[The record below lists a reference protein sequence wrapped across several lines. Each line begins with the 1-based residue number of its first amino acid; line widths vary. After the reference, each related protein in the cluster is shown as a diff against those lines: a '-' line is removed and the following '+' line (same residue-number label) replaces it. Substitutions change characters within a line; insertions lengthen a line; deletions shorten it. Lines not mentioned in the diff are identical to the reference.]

1 MLRWAI
7 LLAEGPLSLRG
18 RLVGDGCASFDTTT
32 LQVLALALE
41 HVQRWRVFL
50 WRLWQGR
57 YVFLLCTM
65 PPHFHTMEGYSQC
78 GQANQHLARDAAKSV
93 VERNK
98 QGLLGRRCPLYL
110 IQGKRYAEVKRQH
123 ACGRNHHLQAPGYGH
138 VHDGGHQDP
147 QREHPKRGGIG
158 GQVGQER

>member
-110 IQGKRYAEVKRQH
+110 IQGKR
-123 ACGRNHHLQAPGYGH
+123 
-138 VHDGGHQDP
+138 
-147 QREHPKRGGIG
+147 
-158 GQVGQER
+158 